1 MQEIE
6 PNGPGGASAGP
17 GVQPGEFD
25 ADERSEQVDQIEAE
39 LEGGEDQQIEDLESA
54 LLKAVERIG
63 ELEKQLAEATTSHEL
78 ERQLVEAG
86 VLDLETATVLAERR
100 LAAGGVTIG
109 EVVADLVSSK
119 SFLFRSSKGGRAGSA
134 VSGGAAEAKDS
145 LSQLAEEA
153 MQSGDRRAVLRYLKR
168 RRG

>member
-6 PNGPGGASAGP
+6 TFGKGVDSVGESGGAGS
-17 GVQPGEFD
+17 GVRGQ
-25 ADERSEQVDQIEAE
+25 RVDQLSADSEVSHE
-39 LEGGEDQQIEDLESA
+39 QIDDLESA
-54 LLKAVERIG
+54 LLKAVEKIA
-63 ELEKQLAEATTSHEL
+63 ELEKQLADASTSHDL

-100 LAAGGVTIG
+100 LAGTDASAGD
-109 EVVADLVSSK
+109 VVAELVSSK
-119 SFLFRSSKGGRAGSA
+119 PFLFRTRQRGPAGSA
-134 VSGGAAEAKDS
+134 VSGGPADVRDS
-145 LSQLAEEA
+145 LSQLADEA

>member
-6 PNGPGGASAGP
+6 TVGLGGATAGTI
-17 GVQPGEFD
+17 GESGEAGLAGRD
-25 ADERSEQVDQIEAE
+25 QQVEPLAV
-39 LEGGEDQQIEDLESA
+39 GEDGGDQQLDDLESA
-54 LLKAVERIG
+54 LLKAVERIAD
-63 ELEKQLAEATTSHEL
+63 LEKQLTEAKGSHEL

-100 LAAGGVTIG
+100 LSGSEASVG
-109 EVVADLVSSK
+109 EVVADLASSK
-119 SFLFRSSKGGRAGSA
+119 SFLFRTKRQGSSGSA
-134 VSGGAAEAKDS
+134 VSGGPAVVRDS
-145 LSQLAEEA
+145 LSELADEA